1 MEKIL
6 LNDLLHIDE
15 DLVRIKFNNYNG
27 TDDPLDVYKVAPE
40 QINDGWFL
48 WYKYKGRHYFPDID
62 KLAICLVSLG
72 GDLWLL
78 TTVKRIKKILPNV
91 KDGVGY
97 EADEIEA
104 YKKYYGRI
112 IVKYHRSSRTVVTFF
127 DKVKDELEVVEI
139 LNSQYIGDEFPGYDN
154 VRLSY
159 DQLAN
164 VINRHS
170 GGWFGALN
178 NQKAVYLITDRNNGK
193 LYVGSATADNG
204 MLWSRWSAYI
214 ANRHGGNKE
223 LVAIVN
229 DASKGFDYVKKNFQY
244 TILENFNSKVDDSYI
259 LQREAWWKKVLC
271 SKEFGYNDN

>member
-40 QINDGWFL
+40 QINDVWFL
-48 WYKYKGRHYFPDID
+48 WYKGRRYFRNID

-78 TTVKRIKKILPNV
+78 TTIKRIKKFLPNV

-112 IVKYHRSSRTVVTFF
+112 IVKYHRSSRTVVTF
-127 DKVKDELEVVEI
+127 
-139 LNSQYIGDEFPGYDN
+139 
-154 VRLSY
+154 
-159 DQLAN
+159 
-164 VINRHS
+164 
-170 GGWFGALN
+170 
-178 NQKAVYLITDRNNGK
+178 LIK
-193 LYVGSATADNG
+193 L
-204 MLWSRWSAYI
+204 R
-214 ANRHGGNKE
+214 
-223 LVAIVN
+223 
-229 DASKGFDYVKKNFQY
+229 KN
-244 TILENFNSKVDDSYI
+244 
-259 LQREAWWKKVLC
+259 WK
-271 SKEFGYNDN
+271 